1 MDLVVFGK
9 GAGETILSK
18 SDISLEPY
26 LESDFEKSLDYLFS
40 ILERDP
46 DVTYSPSKI
55 REEMQTAMQT
65 YASVYKDEDL
75 LQKGYKIIKKLT
87 KEKIQ
92 TVDDSLIWNTDLIEA
107 LELRNM
113 VALANI
119 TIGAS
124 IFRKESRGSHFRND
138 YPERD
143 DKNWMYHT
151 LSFLEDNNEVL
162 HEKCEVNSKGLY
174 PDEMDTVPPA
184 KRVY

>member
-1 MDLVVFGK
+1 
-9 GAGETILSK
+9 
-18 SDISLEPY
+18 
-26 LESDFEKSLDYLFS
+26 
-40 ILERDP
+40 
-46 DVTYSPSKI
+46 
-55 REEMQTAMQT
+55 
-65 YASVYKDEDL
+65 
-75 LQKGYKIIKKLT
+75 
-87 KEKIQ
+87 
-92 TVDDSLIWNTDLIEA
+92 
-107 LELRNM
+107 M

-151 LSFLEDNNEVL
+151 LSFLDENDEVL